1 MASAVLAT
9 ESGLGTGTGPPTGWA
24 YLLGGTGAVHPCGS
38 CDQSGPRQRR
48 QVDSRRDRP
57 TPDHRHAL
65 LPRGSSRP
73 RAGPYWALAA
83 GRTTI
88 SLTSTPAGWLMAY
101 AMASAIAEAGRAT
114 ER

>member
-1 MASAVLAT
+1 MIKAAPGNGVKSAVP
-9 ESGLGTGTGPPTGWA
+9 GTDPP
-24 YLLGGTGAVHPCGS
+24 
-38 CDQSGPRQRR
+38 
-48 QVDSRRDRP
+48 DRP
-57 TPDHRHAL
+57 APDHHDAF

-73 RAGPYWALAA
+73 RPGPYWALAA

-88 SLTSTPAGWLMAY
+88 SLTSTSAGWLMAY

>member
-9 ESGLGTGTGPPTGWA
+9 VSGLGTGTGPPTGWA
-24 YLLGGTGAVHPCGS
+24 YLLGGTGAVHPCGC

-48 QVDSRRDRP
+48 QVGSPRDRTAAAAVTGP
-57 TPDHRHAL
+57 
-65 LPRGSSRP
+65 LPP
-73 RAGPYWALAA
+73 PGPYWALAA

-88 SLTSTPAGWLMAY
+88 SLTSTSAGWPMAY